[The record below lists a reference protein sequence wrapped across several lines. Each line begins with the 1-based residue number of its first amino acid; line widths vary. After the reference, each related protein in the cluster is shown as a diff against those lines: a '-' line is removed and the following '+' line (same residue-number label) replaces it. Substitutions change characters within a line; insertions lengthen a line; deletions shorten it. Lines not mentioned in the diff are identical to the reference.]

1 MNMDD
6 ITNAALKYEAKAD
19 IRGRNATFA
28 ALDFVSGGGFVF
40 TELQAEIDLLTAKL
54 AMVEKSLGH
63 WHNEAMTLTDENRK
77 LLYLLE
83 KQKTETA
90 EAYAEARR
98 YHKAYHQLL
107 EQLKNEKK

>member
-1 MNMDD
+1 M
-6 ITNAALKYEAKAD
+6 ITKEQFSIFEKQFGQAVSDKR
-19 IRGRNATFA
+19 IATFGDA
-28 ALDFVSGGGFVF
+28 AKYGMDWMYNSM
-40 TELQAEIDLLTAKL
+40 QAEIDMLTAKL
-54 AMVEKSLGH
+54 AMVEKSLKD
-63 WHNEAMTLTDENRK
+63 WHNEALTLTDENRK

-107 EQLKNEKK
+107 EQLK

>member
-40 TELQAEIDLLTAKL
+40 TELQAEIDLLNAKL
-54 AMVEKSLGH
+54 AMVEKSLND
-63 WHNEAMTLTDENRK
+63 WENEALTLTDENRK
-77 LLYLLE
+77 LL
-83 KQKTETA
+83 A
-90 EAYAEARR
+90 MV
-98 YHKAYHQLL
+98 
-107 EQLKNEKK
+107 EQLKNEKYDLRR